1 MTSSILTPAAALVL
15 WTLAMLVWM
24 AATRGPELRKLGADK
39 LKPGTRGV
47 DLDGVIDERVNWKAH
62 NYNHLHEQ
70 PTLFYATVMILAL
83 AGFDAIDVALAWAY
97 VLLRIA
103 HSWWQ
108 ATVNDLRVRVTLFAV
123 SSAFLLLLVLRAL
136 FATLTY

>member
-83 AGFDAIDVALAWAY
+83 AGFNAIDVALAWAY

>member
-83 AGFDAIDVALAWAY
+83 AGFTMIDVALAWAY
-97 VLLRIA
+97 VLVRIA

-108 ATVNDLRVRVTLFAV
+108 ATVNELRTRVTLFLI
-123 SSAFLLLLVLRAL
+123 SSAFLLLLALRA
-136 FATLTY
+136 FVSTLD